1 MACQEKK
8 KCTVHREESKRLLTE
23 VATNSFILVSVQCM
37 KIAHCPAIRNLKS
50 GNLYLWNPESWALE
64 SETQFNESG
73 IPLKMES
80 EIQDSLVGNPES
92 SSWSPEGM
100 ESRIQDCL

>member
-37 KIAHCPAIRNLKS
+37 KIAHCTAIRNLKS
-50 GNLYLWNPESWALE
+50 GKFVLV
-64 SETQFNESG
+64 ESG
-73 IPLKMES
+73 ILGFG
-80 EIQDSLVGNPES
+80 IRNPV
-92 SSWSPEGM
+92 
-100 ESRIQDCL
+100 Q